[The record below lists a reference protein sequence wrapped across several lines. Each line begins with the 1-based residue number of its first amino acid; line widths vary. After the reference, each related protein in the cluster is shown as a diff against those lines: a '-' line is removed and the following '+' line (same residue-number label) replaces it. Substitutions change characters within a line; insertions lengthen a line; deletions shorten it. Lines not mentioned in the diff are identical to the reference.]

1 MRQERPSLQLIAAPW
16 RADIAAARPLGAQ
29 ATGTTTLEAPAKPVR
44 PAVVAE
50 HMAQALPMQHPLAV
64 YEQLLSQITQEAAA

>member
-1 MRQERPSLQLIAAPW
+1 LQLIPAPW
-16 RADIAAARPLGAQ
+16 RADIAAARPFGAQ
-29 ATGTTTLEAPAKPVR
+29 ATGTAALGAPAKLMR

-64 YEQLLSQITQEAAA
+64 YEQLLSQITQGTAA